1 VELSQNKKISM
12 KTNDK
17 NSLDTKTANRLIA
30 EIQESIEQ
38 IKIQLSE
45 IRKSDNSYPKLYA
58 ISAEIFHAE
67 RALERFED
75 QLAILSNVFA

>member
-1 VELSQNKKISM
+1 M

-17 NSLDTKTANRLIA
+17 NSLDTKSANCLIA

-38 IKIQLSE
+38 IRIQLSE
-45 IRKSDNSYPKLYA
+45 IRKADNSYPKLYA
-58 ISAEIFHAE
+58 VSAEIFFTE

-75 QLAILSNVFA
+75 QVKTLSKVFA

>member
-1 VELSQNKKISM
+1 M

-17 NSLDTKTANRLIA
+17 NSLDTKSANRLIA

-38 IKIQLSE
+38 IKAQLHE
-45 IRKSDNSYPKLYA
+45 IRKADNSYPKLYA
-58 ISAEIFHAE
+58 LSGEIFFTE

-75 QLAILSNVFA
+75 QVTTLSKVFA

>member
-1 VELSQNKKISM
+1 M

-30 EIQESIEQ
+30 EIHESIEQ
-38 IKIQLSE
+38 IRSQLSE
-45 IRKSDNSYPKLYA
+45 IRKSDKSQPKLYA
-58 ISAEIFHAE
+58 VAAEISDTE

-75 QLAILSNVFA
+75 QVTTLSKVFA

>member
-1 VELSQNKKISM
+1 M

-30 EIQESIEQ
+30 EIHESIEQ
-38 IKIQLSE
+38 IRSQLSE
-45 IRKSDNSYPKLYA
+45 IRKSDKSQPKLYA
-58 ISAEIFHAE
+58 ISAEIFFTE

-75 QLAILSNVFA
+75 QVKTLSKVFA

>member
-1 VELSQNKKISM
+1 M

-17 NSLDTKTANRLIA
+17 NSLDTKSANCLIA
-30 EIQESIEQ
+30 EIQESIGK
-38 IKIQLSE
+38 IRIQLSE
-45 IRKSDNSYPKLYA
+45 IRKADNSYPKLYA
-58 ISAEIFHAE
+58 ISAEIFFTE